1 MLPRE
6 QSESARAGLPLA
18 RGHTSLFPRLRPLD
32 VEFMKALHQ
41 RVNIVPILAKA
52 DTLTPPEVER
62 KKRKVRE
69 AGGGGGAGGLPE
81 RTGSPELWA
90 PHVFARS
97 ERRLSALESRS
108 ISSQT
113 VTLMRMRTSNYRT
126 KP

>member
-6 QSESARAGLPLA
+6 QAGSTRAGLPLA
-18 RGHTSLFPRLRPLD
+18 GGHRFLSPRLRPLD

-69 AGGGGGAGGLPE
+69 AGGGRVATGLLE
-81 RTGSPELWA
+81 RMGSPELWA
-90 PHVFARS
+90 
-97 ERRLSALESRS
+97 
-108 ISSQT
+108 
-113 VTLMRMRTSNYRT
+113 LMCLPDPRGD
-126 KP
+126 